1 MKTNLAVIESDSVIA
16 SMTRASFALAEA
28 VTVSQTKTIIDVARA
43 AEIYAKRQHLSESA
57 ISQATSVKVEAMRK
71 LGEILKATPKAK
83 TRMNGKN
90 FDGTKKE
97 PSKNDAPTLE
107 ELGLSKKESAVAQQL
122 ASLSE
127 EAFEQV
133 REGSVTIAK
142 ALAAVKADKEASKP
156 TPVAPPPPPAPVV
169 EPDSEAPPDYTE
181 LDAAHDQI
189 SGLQDALAVATM
201 GDVSDE
207 DKTQAATLIAELRA
221 RIKTLEAMN
230 KQLTISRDGF
240 QNQVAEMQKQIT
252 RQRKEID
259 KATGRRTA

>member
-142 ALAAVKADKEASKP
+142 ALAAVKADKQASKP

-169 EPDSEAPPDYTE
+169 EPEIEAPPDYTE